1 MSQRRLRITY
11 LIDKLHRAGAQTHL
25 GQLAPALDRAAF
37 DVEVLCLLDD
47 GPVADEMRARGV
59 EVHVLDLGRLYAPR
73 GLAGL
78 KNLVT
83 HLRRRRVDVLHTYL
97 ISSNIYGTI
106 AGRLAGVGSVVT
118 SRRDTGFS
126 RNWRLHFVEERFI
139 NPRVDRVVAVT
150 PAVAELA
157 RHERGL
163 APGRVTTIE
172 NGVDLEAWRPEG
184 HPRPGLRR
192 EWNVAD
198 DEIAFGVVGHL
209 SPVKG
214 HADFLA
220 AAAIVARSQPRARF
234 VLVGDGSLRA
244 ELEAQAASLGLRD
257 RVLFAGERHDVPA
270 VLAALDVVVLSSHTE
285 GMSNALL
292 EAMAMARPVVA
303 TAVGGNPDVVR
314 DGVTGHLVPPREPE
328 ALAAALGR
336 VASDLP
342 AAAALGRAARADVAA
357 RLSLPRMVARYEAL
371 YRELV
376 PA

>member
-1 MSQRRLRITY
+1 MTGRRLRITY

-25 GQLAPALDRAAF
+25 GQLATALDREAF
-37 DVEVLCLLDD
+37 DVEVLCLLDG
-47 GPVADEMRARGV
+47 GPVADEMRARGLNV
-59 EVHVLDLGRLYAPR
+59 EVLDLGRLYAPR

-78 KNLVT
+78 KNLVA

-106 AGRLAGVGSVVT
+106 AGRLAGVGAIVT

-150 PAVAELA
+150 PAVAEVV

-163 APGRVTTIE
+163 APAKVLTIE
-172 NGVDLEAWRPEG
+172 NGVDLEAWRPEL
-184 HPRPGLRR
+184 HTRPGLRR
-192 EWNVAD
+192 EWSLAD
-198 DEIAFGVVGHL
+198 DEIAIGVVGHL

-220 AAAIVARSQPRARF
+220 AAAVVTRTYPRARF
-234 VLVGDGSLRA
+234 LLVGDGSLRG
-244 ELEAQAASLGLRD
+244 ELEAQSAALGLRG
-257 RVLFAGERHDVPA
+257 RVLFTGERHDIPA

-292 EAMAMARPVVA
+292 EAMAMERPVVA

-314 DGVTGHLVPPREPE
+314 DGVTGYLVPPREPQ
-328 ALAAALGR
+328 ALAAALLR
-336 VASDLP
+336 IASDLP
-342 AAAALGRAARADVAA
+342 AAAALGRAARVDVAA
-357 RLSLPRMVARYEAL
+357 RLSLSRMVSRYEAL
-371 YRELV
+371 YQELS